1 MRVVQVERF
10 GPPEVLAA
18 TEVPDLV
25 AGSGQAVIGVS
36 AADILFLE
44 TQVRAGLGGD
54 FFAVTPPYVP
64 GDGVAGAVFSVGQGV
79 DPAWVGRPVVAHTGG
94 YAERVV
100 VPAEALLSVPDGL
113 SLPQAAALL
122 NDGPVALT
130 IFAAAEV
137 TSRDAV
143 LVLAAAGGMG
153 NLLVQLA
160 HQTGARVIGAARGK
174 RKLDQVR
181 RSGADIVVDYS
192 AADWPEQVLAA
203 TGGAG
208 ADVVL
213 DGAGGAIGRAALTVT
228 AHGGRFSAHGA
239 PSGECAE
246 IDPQAAERCV
256 LVARDFLGDDDFVM
270 YLGDNM
276 LMDGVGEIAKAFA
289 GSRPAAQV
297 VVHKVPDPRE
307 FGVAE
312 VDESGS
318 LTRLVE
324 KPRNPRSDLALIGVY
339 FFTPAIHE
347 AVSAIAPSASG
358 ELEITDAVQ
367 WLRSSGATVQVSEYG
382 GYWKDAGKIEDVLE
396 CNRRVLEG
404 AKPSVAGEVDEHSV
418 LIGDVVVEPG
428 ARIVRSRIEGPAVV
442 GAQSVVEDSHLGPH
456 TSIGRGCELRGA
468 SMDYSIA
475 LDGATVI
482 RVAGLHGSIVGRNA
496 AVSTAPSRS
505 TRRHRLVIGDHS
517 HVEVAA

>member
-25 AGSGQAVIGVS
+25 AGPGQAVIGVS

-54 FFAVTPPYVP
+54 FFPVSPPYVP
-64 GDGVAGAVFSVGQGV
+64 GDGVAGAVLSVGQGV
-79 DPAWVGRPVVAHTGG
+79 APAWVGRPVVAHTGGYGG

-130 IFAAAEV
+130 IFAAAGV
-137 TSRDAV
+137 TPRDAV

-160 HQTGARVIGAARGK
+160 HQSGAQVIGAARGK

-181 RSGADIVVDYS
+181 RSGADFVVDYS

-228 AHGGRFSAHGA
+228 ARGGRFSAHGA
-239 PSGECAE
+239 PSGEFAE
-246 IDPQAAERCV
+246 IDPQAAER
-256 LVARDFLGDDDFVM
+256 LG
-270 YLGDNM
+270 
-276 LMDGVGEIAKAFA
+276 IAVRGIQDVQLADQERRELA
-289 GSRPAAQV
+289 QYILAEAAMGRIRP
-297 VVHKVPDPRE
+297 
-307 FGVAE
+307 
-312 VDESGS
+312 
-318 LTRLVE
+318 
-324 KPRNPRSDLALIGVY
+324 LIGQTY
-339 FFTPAIHE
+339 PLHQAADAH
-347 AVSAIAPSASG
+347 AAIAARTA
-358 ELEITDAVQ
+358 I
-367 WLRSSGATVQVSEYG
+367 
-382 GYWKDAGKIEDVLE
+382 GK
-396 CNRRVLEG
+396 
-404 AKPSVAGEVDEHSV
+404 SV
-418 LIGDVVVEPG
+418 L
-428 ARIVRSRIEGPAVV
+428 
-442 GAQSVVEDSHLGPH
+442 
-456 TSIGRGCELRGA
+456 
-468 SMDYSIA
+468 
-475 LDGATVI
+475 
-482 RVAGLHGSIVGRNA
+482 
-496 AVSTAPSRS
+496 
-505 TRRHRLVIGDHS
+505 LV
-517 HVEVAA
+517 